1 MLHLDTNTLIYF
13 FKGQGGVAER
23 LLAHAPGQLALSSVV
38 VFELETGLAKSRQ
51 PRKRREQLRSLLS
64 LIKVIPLGEEEAQV
78 CASLRARL
86 EKAGTPIGPMDTLIA
101 GTALCHGATLVTR
114 NVSEFGRVE
123 GLRVVDWYGYSAAP
137 LG

>member
-64 LIKVIPLGEEEAQV
+64 MIKVIPLGVEEAQV

-123 GLRVVDWYGYSAAP
+123 GLRVVDWYGVSPEP
-137 LG
+137 L